1 MQAQNELIEHD
12 FSDKDWNQ
20 VNATIIMLTVATGQI
35 NLSLSVGDK
44 SVDVVGNAFEDLLK
58 HVDGITSTLKTMTAE
73 NFESQRHVIEL
84 LCEQTAVQTQSF
96 IVAFQFYDEL
106 SQRMTHIAGG
116 LNGLSG
122 LMSDKGRFKK
132 SAEWKAL
139 KEKIREKYTIKNE
152 IDMFDAVMRGE
163 SIDDALKVLLDEQ
176 PEVEEVYNDVEMF

>member
-1 MQAQNELIEHD
+1 MQNELIEHD
-12 FSDKDWNQ
+12 FTDKDWNQ
-20 VNATIIMLTVATGQI
+20 VNATIRMLTVATGQI

-58 HVDGITSTLKTMTAE
+58 HVAGITTTLKTMTPE
-73 NFESQRHVIEL
+73 NFEAQRHIIEL
-84 LCEQTAVQTQSF
+84 LCEQTAIQTQSF

-106 SQRMTHIAGG
+106 SQRMMHIAGG
-116 LNGLSG
+116 LTGLSD
-122 LMSDKGRFKK
+122 LMRDKDKFNKG
-132 SAEWKAL
+132 AEWKGL

-163 SIDDALKVLLDEQ
+163 SIDDALKVLLEDR